1 MIKELIKISNKLD
14 LIGLTKEADELD
26 GIIRKMAGSPIA
38 DKDVHNERVDYTV
51 CPSEKPNFDE
61 GALKKLF
68 LDFAKK
74 WFNDDFGVKVYD
86 ATAKLEWGDFD
97 KNNCPH
103 YKFFVVTH
111 DPLDPDPVLEEFV
124 FWLVSRDFGDS
135 TVTVKDKE
143 GKEHHFYGEY

>member
-26 GIIRKMAGSPIA
+26 GIMRKMAGSPISDEEGA
-38 DKDVHNERVDYTV
+38 DYEI
-51 CPSEKPNFDE
+51 CLSEKPNFDE

-68 LDFAKK
+68 LDFAKNND
-74 WFNDDFGVKVYD
+74 WFNGMKVYD
-86 ATAKLEWGDFD
+86 ATAKLEWGDFNND
-97 KNNCPH
+97 NCPF
-103 YKFFVVTH
+103 YKFFVVMH
-111 DPLDPDPVLEEFV
+111 NPLEPEPEIKNIH
-124 FWLVSRDFGDS
+124 FWLVSKAHRDT